1 MTPAIEVYDATV
13 RAGEGSTLWDVL
25 LLLPIVELVM
35 LLLVGMSVVSWAIM
49 IQKFFRL
56 SSASRQSAAFL
67 DVFWKS
73 KRLDSVYE
81 QSGQFRKSPVAE
93 VFKAG
98 YQELAKLT
106 SGGQNTDGSENL
118 VRALRRASAVESTQL
133 ERYVI
138 FLATTGSTEELLHG
152 SDAPT
157 EVARQVDISSDRRA
171 FTARV
176 RAELHALV
184 RALSKEDWEE
194 AAGCVRPEEEG
205 WSPDEIRAAIGPFLE
220 EFGSVGFDRR
230 SRLAYNTVITPIG
243 PHLWDV
249 KQVLFPPEAG
259 QVETYRVEGHE
270 DDVADTGSWAI
281 HGRIDLSE
289 DTNPEGPLVRLVA
302 IGE

>member
-98 YQELAKLT
+98 YLELAKLT

-138 FLATTGSTEELLHG
+138 FLATTGSTGPFIGLLGTVWGILGAFHKLG
-152 SDAPT
+152 APGQQAT
-157 EVARQVDISSDRRA
+157 IQVVGPDI
-171 FTARV
+171 
-176 RAELHALV
+176 AEALV
-184 RALSKEDWEE
+184 ATAVGL
-194 AAGCVRPEEEG
+194 V
-205 WSPDEIRAAIGPFLE
+205 AAIPA
-220 EFGSVGFDRR
+220 VM
-230 SRLAYNTVITPIG
+230 AYNYFISKIRVLNTEMENFSADFLNIVKR
-243 PHLWDV
+243 HL
-249 KQVLFPPEAG
+249 
-259 QVETYRVEGHE
+259 H
-270 DDVADTGSWAI
+270 
-281 HGRIDLSE
+281 
-289 DTNPEGPLVRLVA
+289 
-302 IGE
+302 